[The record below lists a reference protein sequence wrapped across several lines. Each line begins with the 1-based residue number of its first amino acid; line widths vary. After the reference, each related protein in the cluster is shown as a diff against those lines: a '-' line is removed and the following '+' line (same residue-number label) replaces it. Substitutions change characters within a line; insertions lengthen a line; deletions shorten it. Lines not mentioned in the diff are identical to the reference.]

1 MSVAPSLP
9 HRGDR
14 PAPASGTSTS
24 RENRDS
30 FPISDR
36 RIDVL
41 LPNLQQ
47 RLLVR
52 PQYESTCLT
61 CSAWRSDGRRTP
73 RMRTPQ
79 WRHRPPNRRLALR
92 SPPKVPSTP
101 ADQTCRK
108 HNRGNSMTTTAL
120 QPLLCCITDAMGC

>member
-24 RENRDS
+24 RENRKS
-30 FPISDR
+30 LLTNER

-41 LPNLQQ
+41 LPNLRQ

-52 PQYESTCLT
+52 PQYEGVCPT
-61 CSAWRSDGRRTP
+61 CSAWRSNGLRGLACGRRDGATVLLTGAF
-73 RMRTPQ
+73 RAGL
-79 WRHRPPNRRLALR
+79 HRKCQACQ
-92 SPPKVPSTP
+92 
-101 ADQTCRK
+101 QTK
-108 HNRGNSMTTTAL
+108 HAGSTTAGTQYGPGSSDTASSQTL
-120 QPLLCCITDAMGC
+120 